1 MSFQRIKNAA
11 FAEVRVQRKMLL
23 IINILMGAGALTYGL
38 NGIVTAMQDGE
49 FFPYGLSI
57 VLFPCGGRLRIFHLQ
72 LAFQRYAQ
80 QTAVRHYP
88 LAADDGERALLL

>member
-49 FFPYGLSI
+49 FFS
-57 VLFPCGGRLRIFHLQ
+57 LRPLDS
-72 LAFQRYAQ
+72 AFSLRRQ
-80 QTAVRHYP
+80 
-88 LAADDGERALLL
+88 AADISFAARFSAICTTDSSATLPSRCR

>member
-23 IINILMGAGALTYGL
+23 IINILMGAGALTYGQ

-49 FFPYGLSI
+49 FFL
-57 VLFPCGGRLRIFHLQ
+57 
-72 LAFQRYAQ
+72 
-80 QTAVRHYP
+80 TASR
-88 LAADDGERALLL
+88 